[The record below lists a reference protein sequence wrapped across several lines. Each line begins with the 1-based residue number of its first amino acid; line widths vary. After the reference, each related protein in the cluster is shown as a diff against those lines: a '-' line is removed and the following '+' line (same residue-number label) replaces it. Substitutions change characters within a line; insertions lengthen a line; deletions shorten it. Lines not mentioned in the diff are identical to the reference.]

1 VEKNLKEGI
10 SSSGKNLEERISSSG
25 VKILVLILRVTIVLL
40 NFES

>member
-1 VEKNLKEGI
+1 VEKNLKEGT

>member
-10 SSSGKNLEERISSSG
+10 SSTGKNLEERISSSG

>member
-1 VEKNLKEGI
+1 VEKNLKDGI